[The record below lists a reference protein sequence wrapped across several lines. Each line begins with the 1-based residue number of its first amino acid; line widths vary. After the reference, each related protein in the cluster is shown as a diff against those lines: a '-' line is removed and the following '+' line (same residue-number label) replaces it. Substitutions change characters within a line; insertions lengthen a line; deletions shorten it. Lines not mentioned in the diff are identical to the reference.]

1 MVALASG
8 CGRVA
13 FDERL
18 DARRCLEPIG
28 HDEDSDGVDDA
39 CDVCPQ
45 LADDQRD
52 ADGDLVGDA
61 CDLAS
66 TIEERLLFDPFVAM
80 RSEWTYDGMGT
91 FNGDSITI
99 PGIGRSGVMT
109 LAGTPGRTVIEL
121 GGRVAAVESGGNLQV
136 ALHIGELVGGDNYY
150 CELYASTDFNLKL
163 TSVINTTYSNLAL
176 TPIPG
181 LPAPGE
187 RFRLVFEHTPP
198 SLRCVGWWDGVRYEV
213 TATDPG
219 EITPE
224 RIRVGINDAEIE
236 AEYFSRLATP

>member
-109 LAGTPGRTVIEL
+109 LAGTPGRT
-121 GGRVAAVESGGNLQV
+121 GTGRRRR
-136 ALHIGELVGGDNYY
+136 
-150 CELYASTDFNLKL
+150 
-163 TSVINTTYSNLAL
+163 L
-176 TPIPG
+176 TPWCCGDGGGSPG
-181 LPAPGE
+181 RDHPA
-187 RFRLVFEHTPP
+187 R
-198 SLRCVGWWDGVRYEV
+198 
-213 TATDPG
+213 
-219 EITPE
+219 
-224 RIRVGINDAEIE
+224 
-236 AEYFSRLATP
+236 SRGAGR